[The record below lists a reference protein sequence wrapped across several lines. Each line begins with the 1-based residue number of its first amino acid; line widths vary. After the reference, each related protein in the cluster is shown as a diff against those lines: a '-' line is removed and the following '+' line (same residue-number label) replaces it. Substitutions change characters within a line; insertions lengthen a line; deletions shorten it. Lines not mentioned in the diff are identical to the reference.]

1 MKRFKNILY
10 VNESEIDQDSA
21 LARAV
26 ALAQN
31 NQANLTIVAVIPPQI
46 FKTGIG
52 LLPGQSITSKEQE
65 SIIANH
71 RLTLESM
78 LQPYKQGLDI
88 QLKVLVGKTFLEVI
102 RIVLKNNYDLVIK
115 PAENPNWT
123 QRLFSSDDL
132 HLLRKCPCPIWI
144 MKPPEK
150 SNYSR
155 IVAAVD
161 FDPMNEAPNQN
172 LNRKILEIAASLA
185 LSDFASLHII
195 HAWEAFAEKRILSRN
210 VSSEIA
216 AEYIKREHDYH
227 QNWLNSLADDLIG
240 WIGKDA
246 YNYLSPSFDLTKG
259 PAKKMIAQRVSDLVA
274 DLVVMGTVARTG
286 IPGIIIGNTAETI
299 IDQIACSVLAIKPDD
314 FKTPIETN

>member
-10 VNESEIDQDSA
+10 VNEPEINQDSA

-52 LLPGQSITSKEQE
+52 LLPGQPISSEEQE

-88 QLKVLVGKTFLEVI
+88 QLKVLVGKAFLEVI

-115 PAENPNWT
+115 TAENPNWT
-123 QRLFSSDDL
+123 QRLFGSDDL

-161 FDPMNEAPNQN
+161 FDPMDEALNQN

-216 AEYIKREHDYH
+216 AEYLKREHDYH
-227 QNWLNSLADDLIG
+227 QNWLNNLSDDLIG

-259 PAKKMIAQRVSDLVA
+259 PAKKIIAQRISDLGS

-314 FKTPIETN
+314 FKTPIEKN

>member
-10 VNESEIDQDSA
+10 VNESEIDRGSA

-31 NQANLTIVAVIPPQI
+31 NQADLTIVAVIPPQI

-52 LLPGQSITSKEQE
+52 LLPGQPISPEEQA
-65 SIIANH
+65 SIIADH

-78 LQPYKQGLDI
+78 LQHYKQGLDI
-88 QLKVLVGKTFLEVI
+88 QLNVLVGKTFLEVI

-115 PAENPNWT
+115 PAQNPNWT
-123 QRLFSSDDL
+123 QRLFGSDDL

-172 LNRKILEIAASLA
+172 LNRKILEIATSLA

-195 HAWEAFAEKRILSRN
+195 HAWEAFAEKRILSRD
-210 VSSEIA
+210 VSSEIT

-227 QNWLNSLADDLIG
+227 QNWLNSLSDDLIG

-259 PAKKMIAQRVSDLVA
+259 PAKKNDCSKGFRFES
-274 DLVVMGTVARTG
+274 GSCRH
-286 IPGIIIGNTAETI
+286 GNSCPYGHSWYYHR
-299 IDQIACSVLAIKPDD
+299 QYC
-314 FKTPIETN
+314 